1 MEITSTVNTFSFEGV
16 IPSSKSTFN
25 RALIIQSYEPK
36 IIVTG
41 DGKCDD
47 IAKMRSAVMNL
58 NRQETVFD
66 CGEAGTVL
74 RFLALRV
81 SRNSGNFLLTG
92 KPRLF
97 KRPQTEL
104 LQIFSQL
111 QVKYLME
118 DRGLR
123 IESKG
128 WKIPLKP
135 LKVSARESSQFLSG
149 IFLNCWE
156 LPQEIQIEIPTE
168 IVSGAYFQLTQEILK
183 DFGMIWS
190 QEGDVFIIPPHQKPR
205 VQSYRVESDIS
216 SVFAVAALAS
226 VAGSALIKQF
236 PFQSKQPDIAFFNI
250 LKSMGANLE
259 KRGEDLWVEQ
269 SKRLRARDIDLNNCP
284 DLFPVLSALSVVAE
298 GVTVLYGAPQLMH
311 KESNRI
317 DEVVTLLQRLGV
329 HTEARDDGAVIHG
342 QAPTN
347 NNEVLLDAKDDHRLV
362 MMGAVLKAAGFN
374 IRIENSE
381 STTKSFPEFLE
392 IAKGY
397 L

>member
-1 MEITSTVNTFSFEGV
+1 MENTSIEKTFSFEGI

-25 RALIIQSYEPK
+25 RALIIQSYEPQ
-36 IIVTG
+36 IIVSG

-47 IAKMRSAVMNL
+47 IEKMRSAIMNL
-58 NRQETVFD
+58 NRHESTFD

-74 RFLALRV
+74 RFLALRI

-104 LQIFSQL
+104 LQIFSQF

-128 WKIPLKP
+128 WKIPSKP
-135 LKVSARESSQFLSG
+135 LRVSARESSQFLSG
-149 IFLNCWE
+149 IFLNCWN
-156 LPQEIQIEIPTE
+156 LPQEIEIEIPTE

-183 DFGMIWS
+183 EFGMEWH
-190 QEGDVFIIPPHQKPR
+190 QNGNVFVVPPDQKPK
-205 VQSYRVESDIS
+205 VQNYRVESDLS
-216 SVFAVAALAS
+216 STFAVVALAL

-236 PFQSKQPDIAFFNI
+236 PFGSKQPDIAFVEI
-250 LKSMGANLE
+250 LKSMGATLE
-259 KRGEDLWVEQ
+259 QRLGDLWVE
-269 SKRLRARDIDLNNCP
+269 KATRLRAQDINLINAP
-284 DLFPVLSALSVVAE
+284 DLFPVLSALSVSAE
-298 GVTVLYGAPQLMH
+298 GVTVLHGAPQLKY

-317 DEVVTLLQRLGV
+317 EEVVTLLQRLGV
-329 HTEARDDGAVIHG
+329 HAETREDGAVVYG
-342 QAPTN
+342 QTARNT
-347 NNEVLLDAKDDHRLV
+347 NEVLLDAKDDHRLV
-362 MMGAVLKAAGFN
+362 MMGAVLKATGF
-374 IRIENSE
+374 IIKIENSE